1 MDETD
6 KRSWERYGLE
16 KSADIKTAKDTHR
29 RELNDLSAGGASMQ
43 GDVADFDDGE
53 IEIDIGEFG
62 NFAASVVR
70 EWDDGFAV
78 EFEMDEDDRYSLQE
92 DLEEFKRENDL
103 D

>member
-1 MDETD
+1 
-6 KRSWERYGLE
+6 
-16 KSADIKTAKDTHR
+16 
-29 RELNDLSAGGASMQ
+29 MQ
-43 GDVADFDDGE
+43 GDAADFDGGE
-53 IEIDIGEFG
+53 IEIDIDNFG

-78 EFEMDEDDRYSLQE
+78 EFEMGEDDRYSLQE

>member
-6 KRSWERYGLE
+6 KRTWERYNLE
-16 KSADIKTAKDTHR
+16 KTADIKTAEHTHR
-29 RELNDLSAGGASMQ
+29 RELNDMSAGGASMQ

-53 IEIDIGEFG
+53 IEIGIDEFG

-78 EFEMDEDDRYSLQE
+78 AFDMDEDDRYSLQE
-92 DLEEFKRENDL
+92 DLETFRREHDL
-103 D
+103 E

>member
-6 KRSWERYGLE
+6 KRSWQRYDLE
-16 KSADIKTAKDTHR
+16 KTADIKTAKHTHR

-43 GDVADFDDGE
+43 GDAADFDGGE
-53 IEIDIGEFG
+53 IEIDIDNFG
-62 NFAASVVR
+62 HFAASVVR

-78 EFEMDEDDRYSLQE
+78 EFEMGEDDRYSLQE

>member
-1 MDETD
+1 
-6 KRSWERYGLE
+6 
-16 KSADIKTAKDTHR
+16 
-29 RELNDLSAGGASMQ
+29 MQ

-53 IEIDIGEFG
+53 IEIEIENFG

-78 EFEMDEDDRYSLQE
+78 EFDLDEDDRYSLQE